1 MCVVQMNERII
12 ENKIF
17 PVTKKNV
24 FAFYI
29 YGTIENG
36 IKWKIYLPCVTF

>member
-17 PVTKKNV
+17 PVTKKKRICILHMGQLKMV
-24 FAFYI
+24 SSEKYI
-29 YGTIENG
+29 YH
-36 IKWKIYLPCVTF
+36 V